1 MDQTSE
7 LCHRLIIDCGN
18 RTHFFT
24 FFVILARTDLIDADG
39 ADLVGGSARMI
50 DDRNQE
56 TGSKCFINTER
67 FACLNTV
74 AQRSQVIVC
83 IREAEFLYAQIF
95 RNGKE
100 VIDKDLI
107 LAGLV
112 NVKCQQT
119 FTRINKTTR
128 QIIDRIRIGNNHLLE
143 SLCFHFLQNFLKSLC
158 VHHDVLLISKVAV
171 TGRCQTV
178 YDINY
183 LPLL

>member
-1 MDQTSE
+1 
-7 LCHRLIIDCGN
+7 
-18 RTHFFT
+18 
-24 FFVILARTDLIDADG
+24 
-39 ADLVGGSARMI
+39 MI

-67 FACLNTV
+67 FAWLNTV

-83 IREAEFLYAQIF
+83 IRETEFLYAQIF

-128 QIIDRIRIGNNHLLE
+128 QIIDRCVLWMLCGRSSPSVSIFFKTFSSRCVFIMMS
-143 SLCFHFLQNFLKSLC
+143 SL
-158 VHHDVLLISKVAV
+158 
-171 TGRCQTV
+171 
-178 YDINY
+178 
-183 LPLL
+183 